1 MTKNISLG
9 WSERS
14 SIPLRPFIKAWNRV
28 ALHRLSQLSSS
39 GRTLSCAI
47 RNAKRIRSAPFA
59 KRIEAKRKEFLKDNS
74 ALVDNT
80 LGPPGIY
87 DEGTIAEACYKSKA
101 PDAAQL
107 LYALVYAFG
116 PETVIELGTNL
127 GISSAYL
134 AAGLKDS
141 CSGGRV
147 LTLESSPYRLR
158 LAQVLHQQLG
168 LDNIS
173 YKQGLFIDTLVS
185 SLEEA
190 GPVGMAFVD
199 GHHQYQPTLDYFD
212 SIWSRSID
220 DCVFIFDDIR
230 WSEEMKR
237 AWNDLRRDSR
247 VTIAVDLRSIGI
259 CITAKTTSGRSYRTL
274 LMPYA

>member
-1 MTKNISLG
+1 L
-9 WSERS
+9 RS
-14 SIPLRPFIKAWNRV
+14 FVKLWNRV
-28 ALHRLSQLSSS
+28 ALHRLSQLSST

-59 KRIEAKRKEFLKDNS
+59 KRIEAKRREFLNNHS
-74 ALVDNT
+74 AIVDNT

-87 DEGTIAEACYKSKA
+87 DEGTIAEACYKSKG
-101 PDAAQL
+101 PDAARL
-107 LYALVYAFG
+107 LYALVYAFR

-141 CSGGRV
+141 CSGGKI

-158 LAQVLHQQLG
+158 LAQDLHRQLG

-173 YKQGLFIDTLVS
+173 YKQGLFIDTLAS

-190 GPVGMAFVD
+190 GPIGMAFVD
-199 GHHQYQPTLDYFD
+199 GHHEYQPTLDHFD
-212 SIWSRSID
+212 SIWSRSVD
-220 DCVFIFDDIR
+220 DCVFILDDIR
-230 WSEEMKR
+230 WSDGMKR
-237 AWNDLRRDSR
+237 VWSSLCSDPR

-259 CITAKTTSGRSYRTL
+259 CITVKAGLGRSYRTRL
-274 LMPYA
+274 GALCLSPTS